1 MKWIQLPNSA
11 IEIGA
16 TPVTWVDYARFAWE
30 TGHPV
35 PKRQEASVGPV
46 TGVTSSAARAF
57 AEWLSQRDRRHY
69 RLPTL
74 DEMCDIAYQ
83 TCQEL
88 SLWPCRSWDRHQVWR
103 QAQDCLSE
111 WLDCSP
117 TVADG
122 NNSMNCIT
130 HPAWLLNN

>member
-1 MKWIQLPNSA
+1 M
-11 IEIGA
+11 
-16 TPVTWVDYARFAWE
+16 
-30 TGHPV
+30 
-35 PKRQEASVGPV
+35 GPV

-103 QAQDCLSE
+103 QAQDCHSE

-130 HPAWLLNN
+130 HPAWLLNNYATITHGALADSGHSFITFRLVRSGAK